1 MGKRRVWLALVLLAA
16 AVAVSVPLTLISLAS
31 AGAECSVTDEARHAT
46 ARFRDFHT
54 AKQAGYN
61 ALVVDVDGL
70 SCIENQPVGGMG
82 SLYAKPKLLMD
93 GGAID
98 PAEPEALVFVSGAA
112 GHPKLAALVYIVYAS
127 DWEKLGHGADD
138 PPTLFGRPY
147 RLTAF
152 PNRFAVAFWSLH
164 VWIWQPNPA
173 GTFQPWNPTVHC

>member
-1 MGKRRVWLALVLLAA
+1 MGKKRVWFALVLSLGAVAA
-16 AVAVSVPLTLISLAS
+16 AVPLTLISLAS
-31 AGAECSVTDEARHAT
+31 AGAERSVTDEAKRAT

-70 SCIENQPVGGMG
+70 SCIDHQPLGGMG
-82 SLYAKPKLLMD
+82 RLYAKPTLLMD

-98 PAEPEALVFVSGAA
+98 PAEPEALVFVPNADGQA
-112 GHPKLAALVYIVYAS
+112 KLAALVYIVYAS
-127 DWEKLGHGADD
+127 DWEKLGHAADD

-152 PNRFAVAFWSLH
+152 PNRFAVAFWWLP
-164 VWIWQPNPA
+164 VWMWQPNPA
-173 GTFQPWNPTVHC
+173 GTFKPWNPTVHC

>member
-1 MGKRRVWLALVLLAA
+1 VRKKRVWFALVLSLSAVGAA
-16 AVAVSVPLTLISLAS
+16 VPLTLISLAS
-31 AGAECSVTDEARHAT
+31 AGAERSVTDEAKRAT
-46 ARFRDFHT
+46 ARFRDFHA

-70 SCIENQPVGGMG
+70 SCIDNQPVGGMG
-82 SLYAKPKLLMD
+82 MLYAKPALLMD

-98 PAEPEALVFVSGAA
+98 PAEPEALLFVPSAA
-112 GHPKLAALVYIVYAS
+112 GHSKLAALEYIVYAS

-147 RLTAF
+147 RLTTF

>member
-1 MGKRRVWLALVLLAA
+1 VRRKRVWLALVISLGAVAA
-16 AVAVSVPLTLISLAS
+16 AVSPMLITLAS
-31 AGAECSVTDEARHAT
+31 AGAGRSVTDEARRAT

-70 SCIENQPVGGMG
+70 SCIDNPPVGGMG
-82 SLYAKPKLLMD
+82 MLYANPRLLMD

-98 PAEPEALVFVSGAA
+98 PAEPEALVFVPGDA
-112 GHPKLAALVYIVYAS
+112 GPPQLAALEYIVYAS
-127 DWEKLGHGADD
+127 DWEKLGHAADD

-152 PNRFAVAFWSLH
+152 PNRFAVAYWALH
-164 VWIWQPNPA
+164 VWIWQTNPA
-173 GTFQPWNPTVHC
+173 GTFRPWNPTVHC